1 MQSTNN
7 AQETVSNMYNQTADY
22 VNRMLTSGTT
32 RERRERIYSPVSY
45 LARQDA
51 AEVKI
56 CVYDYN
62 KTDVKQQQL
71 KDVKDTFAFKE
82 NGNVVWI
89 NIDGIRKDDVEA
101 IGEHFDIHPLIQE
114 DILSVGQRP
123 KMDEGDDIMY
133 CLLNMLYFNETTIK
147 VEQEQISIIL
157 GKNFVI
163 TFQEDAKRDV
173 FNGIR
178 EKLNMPKSKL
188 RSVQAD
194 YLAYS
199 LIDTIVDF
207 YFVVM
212 DKLSDKL
219 ESVEEEIIRA
229 ATTRSLAETNSLRR
243 ELIVLRRNVLPVRDM
258 ISSIIRSD
266 SNLLDD
272 RVMRYFKDVS
282 DHITQAADMVE
293 NYRDMMMNMQDLY
306 LNKANIRLNEV
317 MKVMAIV
324 TCLMAP
330 ATVIGGIFGMNF
342 ERIPW
347 LHNRHGFFI
356 AVSLMLL
363 IPVYMIYIFKR
374 RGWFQK
380 V

>member
-1 MQSTNN
+1 MQLTDN
-7 AQETVSNMYNQTADY
+7 AKEVMSNMYNQTTGY
-22 VNRMLTSGTT
+22 LSRMIKFDNN
-32 RERRERIYSPVSY
+32 RERRVRMYNPICSTV
-45 LARQDA
+45 RQDA
-51 AEVKI
+51 EKVKI

-62 KTDVKQQQL
+62 KDYVKQHEL
-71 KDVKDTFAFKE
+71 KDVREAFTFKE
-82 NGNVVWI
+82 NGNISWI
-89 NIDGIRKDDVEA
+89 NIDGIRKADIEA
-101 IGEHFDIHPLIQE
+101 IGEHFGIHPLIQE
-114 DILSVGQRP
+114 DILSIGQRP

-133 CLLNMLYFNETTIK
+133 CLLNMLYFNEDTIT
-147 VEQEQISIIL
+147 VEQEQISIVL

-163 TFQEDAKRDV
+163 TFQEDADRDV

-178 EKLNMPKSKL
+178 EKLNIPKSKL
-188 RSVQAD
+188 RSASAD

-199 LIDTIVDF
+199 MIDTIVDF

-219 ESVEEEIIRA
+219 EAVEEEIIRA
-229 ATTRSLAETNSLRR
+229 ASTRSLAQINSLRR

-258 ISSIIRSD
+258 VSGIIRSD
-266 SNLLDD
+266 SPLLDE

-293 NYRDMMMNMQDLY
+293 NYRDMIMSMQDLY

-342 ERIPW
+342 DRIPYI
-347 LHNRHGFFI
+347 HNRYGFFI
-356 AVSLMLL
+356 AVALMLL
-363 IPVYMIYIFKR
+363 VPVYMIYLFKK
-374 RGWFQK
+374 RGWFK
-380 V
+380 RM